1 MASFFSNTQLRLPD
15 IDLAELS
22 RMFRVSVNNST
33 FNYKREGELIA

>member
-1 MASFFSNTQLRLPD
+1 MASFFSNTQLLPD